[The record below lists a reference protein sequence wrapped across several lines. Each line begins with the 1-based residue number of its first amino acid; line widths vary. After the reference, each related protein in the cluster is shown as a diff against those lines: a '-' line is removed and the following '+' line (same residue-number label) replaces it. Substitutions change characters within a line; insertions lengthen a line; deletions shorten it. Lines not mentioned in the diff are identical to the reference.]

1 MDRREAERA
10 HSDLQMAAAAAEEGA
25 AAAGAPVICLL
36 QAVAVVLLQAPL
48 AECVPTPSDLA
59 AHLGRLRLLG

>member
-1 MDRREAERA
+1 MDRRETERA
-10 HSDLQMAAAAAEEGA
+10 HLDLQMAAAAAA
-25 AAAGAPVICLL
+25 AAPVIRLL
-36 QAVAVVLLQAPL
+36 QAVAVVLLQVPL